1 MKKTT
6 IALLTAA
13 AMGTSGAVMAAD
25 HSPEFSGRIDFSYTN
40 ESEDGSSGS
49 LSNRTSK
56 LEVSGSGEGVE
67 GINTFYYARLG
78 LDENGDA
85 GVDYAL
91 AGASGAF
98 GSLQAGIDD
107 DLVYKFAGAHTDV
120 YRGLGPVSS
129 AYYSDDF
136 SFGDTA
142 SVQYSLTVDAFTFAA
157 YADTAGTTKLDR
169 NVAVTDDDGNETGK
183 FEQEEATVDNPDGI
197 ERYQVAVGFD
207 AGIGQVGLIYS
218 DRDEA
223 GDSSQVVFGGRVDLD
238 MVSLRGHVSD
248 DENGNNPYAVAAI
261 VPLTDILSLTVG
273 YGDDDEGGS
282 SVAAM
287 LLADLGGGLD
297 VNVGYR
303 NTSSGTVDDD
313 GDAVEDAFNIG
324 DRKSV
329 V

>member
-13 AMGTSGAVMAAD
+13 AMGTSGAVMAANHGPD
-25 HSPEFSGRIDFSYTN
+25 FSGRIDFSYTN

-49 LSNRTSK
+49 LSNRSSK

-120 YRGLGPVSS
+120 YRGLGTVSS

-142 SVQYSLTVDAFTFAA
+142 SVQYSLTVDAFTVAA
-157 YADTAGTTKLDR
+157 YADTAK
-169 NVAVTDDDGNETGK
+169 E
-183 FEQEEATVDNPDGI
+183 DGI
-197 ERYQVAVGFD
+197 ERYQAAVGFD

-218 DRDEA
+218 DRDEE

-248 DENGNNPYAVAAI
+248 DEDGNNPYAVAAI

-324 DRKSV
+324 MRYSF
-329 V
+329 